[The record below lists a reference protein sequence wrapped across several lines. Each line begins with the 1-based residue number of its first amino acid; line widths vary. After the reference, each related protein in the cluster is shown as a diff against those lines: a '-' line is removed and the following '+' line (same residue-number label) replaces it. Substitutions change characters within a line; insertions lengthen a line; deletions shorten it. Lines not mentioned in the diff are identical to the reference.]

1 MLIRATTF
9 AAVLCALAPT
19 AGAQTLPAPPGAAVE
34 TLGEHTLLNGRP
46 MQLQRVSSALPRAE
60 LLAHYRHALGPR
72 SVQSEVQGRT
82 VVAGVIEQ
90 QFVSVELRPASGGS
104 TEAWVMSR
112 PLHPPPQGPMRPPVS
127 PLPAGAQ
134 LLSTLESVDNGRR
147 ARTSVALTQAS
158 AAASREFIARQLAER
173 GYQRIAGGDDGRVQ
187 MFQRGSDDVMLSVVE
202 RAGARLIVL
211 VDTSPH

>member
-1 MLIRATTF
+1 MLIRAMTF
-9 AAVLCALAPT
+9 AAVVCALAPT
-19 AGAQTLPAPPGAAVE
+19 AGAQALPAPPDAEVE
-34 TLGEHTLLNGRP
+34 TLGEHNLLNGRP
-46 MQLQRVSSALPRAE
+46 LQLQRVSSARPPAE
-60 LLAHYRHALGPR
+60 LLAHYRKALGPR

-82 VVAGVIEQ
+82 VVAGMIEQ
-90 QFVSVELRPASGGS
+90 QFVSVELRPASGGG

-112 PLHPPPQGPMRPPVS
+112 SLNLPPAAARPPVS

-173 GYQRIAGGDDGRVQ
+173 GYQRIAGGDDARVQ
-187 MFQRGSDDVMLSVVE
+187 MFQRGGDDVMLSVVE

-211 VDTSPH
+211 VDTSPQ